1 MTDEEQDELL
11 ADLAEE
17 FLAQLR
23 TGAAL
28 TVDSFMEQHPEAPEA
43 LRELLPTM
51 IDVEGL
57 GRQTQPAPPVMA
69 HYPERLG
76 DYHLLERIGSG
87 GMGTVFR
94 ARQESLHRE
103 VAVKI
108 LAPSWNSDPRHSEAF
123 EQESRVIAALR
134 HTNIVEVFGAGQ
146 EGNYRYYVMG
156 LVNGKG
162 VSAGRL
168 GAAFP
173 GMPYE
178 KAVAQVGLQAA
189 KALAFAHKNG
199 VVHRDVKPGNL
210 LLDNS
215 GVVQVSDFG
224 LATILNSGEDAP
236 LVTQSH
242 DGTLRYMAPER
253 LLKGINSFAGDQYSL
268 GLTLYELL
276 ARRPVFKE
284 NEPGRLIQNICDGK
298 LAPLKGFGELGAI
311 INKAVSYAAAD
322 RYASMADMAEDLRRY
337 LAGEPVKARSATCWR
352 RYVLWI
358 RRRPA
363 VAVWSHAALLLVG
376 LLFTSV
382 SVGYARVKKAL
393 QNENEQR
400 LLAEQNAERA
410 DLALLR
416 ENEQRSLAEKNEQIA
431 DACLQRIFSS
441 MLTPAAEDG
450 TALAPSQADARL
462 LLDLM
467 PYYEQLAAQDDMG
480 SGKVAEASSILA
492 TIALKTGDF
501 ATAQTYFQRAVQAAQ
516 PGGYFHV
523 ESTMGL
529 AVAMAAQVQQPD
541 AARHAVKLLADL
553 EQTVPA
559 DADFET
565 RLQLVCALQLA
576 AALSRQTSHGRFDSS
591 HRGGAF
597 RLPVRS
603 VGVVEKARADREGL
617 LLRAA
622 KLLVPMLQE
631 QPDNRDVQ
639 LRRAELLSYQ
649 SEEVRQLLAPKGES
663 AVSLL
668 ADILAKSPAC
678 AEARLLYVRL
688 ADAAKRPGAAPMALD
703 YGLAARY
710 AQSLLADNPADSE
723 LILLFL
729 SVRDAYA
736 LELLKAG
743 KQQEYTSENEHTL
756 AILSFLTER
765 ADFTPEMRERLVM
778 LVASHPQ
785 HPAGRTQQESELRTL
800 LQNYDENRIKE
811 LRDKMQK
818 MRAHSVGTRRR
829 PGHRGSPRHPHPR
842 AK

>member
-23 TGAAL
+23 TGTAL

-298 LAPLKGFGELGAI
+298 LTPLKGFGELGAI

-516 PGGYFHV
+516 PGGY
-523 ESTMGL
+523 
-529 AVAMAAQVQQPD
+529 
-541 AARHAVKLLADL
+541 
-553 EQTVPA
+553 
-559 DADFET
+559 
-565 RLQLVCALQLA
+565 
-576 AALSRQTSHGRFDSS
+576 
-591 HRGGAF
+591 
-597 RLPVRS
+597 
-603 VGVVEKARADREGL
+603 
-617 LLRAA
+617 
-622 KLLVPMLQE
+622 
-631 QPDNRDVQ
+631 
-639 LRRAELLSYQ
+639 
-649 SEEVRQLLAPKGES
+649 
-663 AVSLL
+663 
-668 ADILAKSPAC
+668 
-678 AEARLLYVRL
+678 
-688 ADAAKRPGAAPMALD
+688 
-703 YGLAARY
+703 
-710 AQSLLADNPADSE
+710 
-723 LILLFL
+723 
-729 SVRDAYA
+729 
-736 LELLKAG
+736 
-743 KQQEYTSENEHTL
+743 
-756 AILSFLTER
+756 
-765 ADFTPEMRERLVM
+765 
-778 LVASHPQ
+778 
-785 HPAGRTQQESELRTL
+785 
-800 LQNYDENRIKE
+800 
-811 LRDKMQK
+811 
-818 MRAHSVGTRRR
+818 
-829 PGHRGSPRHPHPR
+829 
-842 AK
+842 